1 MPESRTNFSS
11 VADLLIDLDPGRGAL
26 HRQVATSIRA
36 QIRAGRLS
44 ERTCLPPTRSLQA
57 EKPAQPH
64 PADTCYPGATANAF
78 HPAEGQT
85 LAATAGRRQFAA
97 I

>member
-1 MPESRTNFSS
+1 MPESRTNSSS

-36 QIRAGRLS
+36 QIRAG
-44 ERTCLPPTRSLQA
+44 
-57 EKPAQPH
+57 PAQPH